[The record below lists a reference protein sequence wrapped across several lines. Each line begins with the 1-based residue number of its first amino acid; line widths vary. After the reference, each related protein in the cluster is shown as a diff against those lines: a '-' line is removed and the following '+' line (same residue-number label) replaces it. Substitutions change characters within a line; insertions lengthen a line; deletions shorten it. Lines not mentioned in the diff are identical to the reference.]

1 MNNIRD
7 SVSNLKAS
15 LLKFLIL
22 FVMMLS
28 CSFLFT
34 GITTYATDSSADQ
47 GGSGS
52 GSGLSGSTVSSSR
65 SGWLIYV
72 VDQAG
77 QLKSPD
83 VAIWFTNGLPD
94 LEITEW
100 MALTRF
106 HGIDF
111 SNDQVYTNFEYG
123 APLVNGNGQGS
134 TVRNKLVQS
143 TNGVENWSSLIE
155 KLWGPDL
162 VKEVAANEYAL
173 ILEPVYYYNI
183 YKNGSKT
190 SDVILGT
197 ANTIAGYQEVN
208 GIGSYGDTQIKRYTN
223 NNFPHSAKFQQDR
236 TIVGIT
242 VPSTRSGYLTNQQIM
257 AEGYGLIAIWPQT
270 SSIHTYDGVNSP
282 GKSPLTPKGIAN
294 IVKSYHTVNEST
306 GEDIDDGCFITTNV
320 SNNIIID
327 DEDEYKVEKWVV
339 TDSDPTEVPGNSWN
353 PPGTVQDSG
362 NSSGSTTV
370 KDPGKTLFVLLKK
383 TEQEEEEEIPEGID
397 YVIEQSQITK
407 QVLLSEAQTNPD
419 AKNIKT
425 YEFKWNLPSLKNS
438 CPGHR
443 YKSGEHNVYDE
454 DGDFIG
460 TEDEYS
466 NAYCGNWQITDKT
479 ITVGLKN
486 DLYLD
491 YPEIL
496 ADSNAWRK
504 LPAIGEQTTQT
515 YDRGNNFGSHDK
527 GYTNWDYK
535 MVIHRGNDKLTLAE
549 WKGLGLEV
557 AEV

>member
-83 VAIWFTNGLPD
+83 VAIWFTGDTPD
-94 LEITEW
+94 LTITEW
-100 MALTRF
+100 FAVTRF
-106 HGIDF
+106 HGIKY
-111 SNDQVYTNFEYG
+111 STNQVYTNFPYG

-134 TVRNKLVQS
+134 NVRNKLVTPGS
-143 TNGVENWSSLIE
+143 DGIEPWE
-155 KLWGPDL
+155 KLIAEIWSPQL
-162 VKEVAANEYAL
+162 AIETAANEYAL

-197 ANTIAGYQEVN
+197 ANTIAGYQEAN

-223 NNFPHSAKFQQDR
+223 NNFPHSAKFQKDR

-270 SSIHTYDGVNSP
+270 SSIHTYNGVDSP
-282 GKSPLTPKGIAN
+282 GPSPLTPKGIAN

-306 GEDIDDGCFITTNV
+306 GEDIDNGCFITEDV
-320 SNNIIID
+320 STNIIID
-327 DEDEYKVEKWVV
+327 DEPEFKVESWVV
-339 TDSDPTEVPGNSWN
+339 TDSDPTEVPGN
-353 PPGTVQDSG
+353 
-362 NSSGSTTV
+362 
-370 KDPGKTLFVLLKK
+370 
-383 TEQEEEEEIPEGID
+383 
-397 YVIEQSQITK
+397 
-407 QVLLSEAQTNPD
+407 
-419 AKNIKT
+419 
-425 YEFKWNLPSLKNS
+425 
-438 CPGHR
+438 
-443 YKSGEHNVYDE
+443 
-454 DGDFIG
+454 
-460 TEDEYS
+460 
-466 NAYCGNWQITDKT
+466 
-479 ITVGLKN
+479 
-486 DLYLD
+486 
-491 YPEIL
+491 
-496 ADSNAWRK
+496 
-504 LPAIGEQTTQT
+504 
-515 YDRGNNFGSHDK
+515 
-527 GYTNWDYK
+527 
-535 MVIHRGNDKLTLAE
+535 
-549 WKGLGLEV
+549 
-557 AEV
+557 